1 MSTKTFP
8 KEELQNLLIDG
19 GTDTLEIVSDAIKS
33 KSRWSL
39 NHVLVFQERA
49 FGTFYRVNYS
59 VGSTEQLDESPFEYD
74 PEFITCVQVIPVQRT
89 VTAYEDVL

>member
-1 MSTKTFP
+1 MTTKTFP
-8 KEELQNLLIDG
+8 KEELQSLLDG
-19 GTDTLEIVSDAIKS
+19 STDALEIVSDTIKS

-59 VGSTEQLDESPFEYD
+59 EGSTEQQDESPFEYD
-74 PEFITCVQVIPVQRT
+74 PEFITCVQVAPVQRT
-89 VTAYEDVL
+89 ITVYENVP